1 VAPPPMLQHVAP
13 STRCLSVADCST
25 SRVGNSSDLPKRK
38 LLSLNRSVGCKL
50 DGDNRHHGIKMHDL
64 SVPEFLFKPAST
76 LPQSPPRLKSRKRKR
91 AISAFGGSSK
101 AKKASKYIRTVS
113 TTHMRHEIGKFTK
126 ETLLHEMNMEPWSVL
141 EWPGINSLD
150 GSKNGHTTKTN
161 NDICKCTEPPSSSD
175 CPLLDQNGFLQNAY
189 REGWQYIFG
198 PDRPTPV
205 IVWKPM
211 KDFCLGVD
219 RIMRTQTSMDNS
231 DNFVGTY
238 TSNANMYKREA
249 LKSNSTVTSSQ

>member
-1 VAPPPMLQHVAP
+1 MLQHVAP

-50 DGDNRHHGIKMHDL
+50 DGDNKSRHHGIKMHDL
-64 SVPEFLFKPAST
+64 SVPEFLFKPATT

-161 NDICKCTEPPSSSD
+161 NGICKCTEPPSSSD

-205 IVWKPM
+205 LVWKPM

-219 RIMRTQTSMDNS
+219 SNMRTQTSRDNS